1 MGEYYAVIRSTDHL
15 AHYGIKGMKWGV
27 RKAIAL
33 GDSKKLDKEFN
44 KAAKKLSKLQDKAL
58 NSKKYAAK
66 ATAYGAAAAGAG
78 ALAVGG
84 TGLVKKGLKSAG
96 TAIESTGRAMLDSR
110 KHPVLG
116 NLMRKTGSGMSSAGE
131 AIEKWGNTKPKPV
144 YKKVAKR
151 VVDRKTGKSSVV
163 FIHKQVG
170 GPTSQANAMSNN
182 TKFRIGSGVAA
193 LGLGAAA
200 ARNAY
205 IAANSNK
212 YLSKANSFKQ
222 AMDDTFA
229 GTKYENK
236 YVAIPKTRKVTL
248 SKKRRK
254 NNG

>member
-33 GDSKKLDKEFN
+33 GDSKKLNKEFN
-44 KAAKKLSKLQDKAL
+44 RAAKKLSKLQDKAL

-66 ATAYGAAAAGAG
+66 ATAYGAAAAGTG
-78 ALAVGG
+78 ALVVKGNDAASSLLNKFRKHKQFSHAVAPYLSKS
-84 TGLVKKGLKSAG
+84 GLSNSSKERIANAVKDAAGIGQNVSNTRLLAGSKIYDAADFVKK
-96 TAIESTGRAMLDSR
+96 
-110 KHPVLG
+110 
-116 NLMRKTGSGMSSAGE
+116 N
-131 AIEKWGNTKPKPV
+131 
-144 YKKVAKR
+144 AK
-151 VVDRKTGKSSVV
+151 
-163 FIHKQVG
+163 
-170 GPTSQANAMSNN
+170 A
-182 TKFRIGSGVAA
+182 FRIGAA
-193 LGLGAAA
+193 IATAGLGAAA
-200 ARNAY
+200 AKNAY
-205 IAANSNK
+205 VAANGRK
-212 YLSKANSFKQ
+212 YLDKADTFRK